1 MKRLLFPFVTAD
13 TALFSIDED
22 ELKVLLVRRAS
33 PPAKGEWALP
43 GGALKPAVDGSLE
56 DTARR
61 VLRDKIS
68 VDIPHLEQV
77 GSFSGPERDAR
88 GWSISQL
95 FYALLPRDKIDA
107 LVKTKV
113 EAVEWSS
120 VSKGSSK
127 RRLAFDH
134 DKQLAAALKLLR
146 GRVAQ
151 HALPLHLLPRRFTLT
166 ELQRTVEAILGYEVD
181 KSAFRRRIKGSLD
194 LVELD
199 EYVRGSQ
206 RPAQLFRASDEFRF
220 EA

>member
-1 MKRLLFPFVTAD
+1 MERVLYPFVTAD

-22 ELKVLLVRRAS
+22 ELKVLLVRRSNA
-33 PPAKGEWALP
+33 PAKGEWALP
-43 GGALKPAVDGSLE
+43 GGALKPAIDTSLE

-77 GSFSGPERDAR
+77 RSFSGPDRDAR

-113 EAVEWSS
+113 EAVEWSP
-120 VSKGSSK
+120 VAEGSSR

-134 DKQLAAALKLLR
+134 DAQLSAALKVLR
-146 GRVAQ
+146 GRVEQ
-151 HALPLHLLPRRFTLT
+151 HALPLHLLPQRFTLT
-166 ELQRTVEAILGYEVD
+166 GLQRTVEAILGHEVD
-181 KSAFRRRIKGSLD
+181 KSAFRRRIKGSPD

-199 EYVRGSQ
+199 EYVRGAQ
-206 RPAQLFRASDEFRF
+206 RPAQLFRASDDFSF